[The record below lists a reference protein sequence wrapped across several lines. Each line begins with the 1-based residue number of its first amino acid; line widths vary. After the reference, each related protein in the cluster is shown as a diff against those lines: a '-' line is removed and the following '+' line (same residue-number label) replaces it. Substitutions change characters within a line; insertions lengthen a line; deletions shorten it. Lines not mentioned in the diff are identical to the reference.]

1 MPPRQFAVI
10 GLGRFGYHVA
20 QTLSHAGC
28 EVLAL
33 DVDGERVQAVSEFV
47 AYALQCDAT
56 DEKALREAGVQSVDV
71 AVVSVGKNL
80 EASILIV
87 MTLRELGLKEIVAK
101 AISPI
106 HGKVLTNLG
115 VRRVVYPEKE
125 SAVRVVH
132 SLITPNQLEYLE
144 LAPGYSIA
152 EIPVPQPLVGKTLRE
167 SRIRTLY
174 GVNVIAIKKN
184 DVKGEAAFNLNP
196 AAEDRLAQGDVIVLV
211 GKDEDIQKLSD
222 SQ

>member
-20 QTLSHAGC
+20 QALSQAGR

-33 DVDGERVQAVSEFV
+33 DRDAEKIQSVSDFVTYAV
-47 AYALQCDAT
+47 QCDAT
-56 DEKALREAGVQSVDV
+56 DEKALRETAVQNVDM
-71 AVVSVGKNL
+71 AVVSVGKDL

-87 MTLRELGLKEIVAK
+87 MTLRELGLKDIVAK

-115 VRRVVYPEKE
+115 VKRVVYPEKE

-132 SLITPNQLEYLE
+132 GLIAPNQLEYLE
-144 LAPGYSIA
+144 LAPGYSIV
-152 EIPVPQPLVGKTLRE
+152 EIPVPRSLAGKALKE

-174 GVNVIAIKKN
+174 GVNVMTIKKSGPQ
-184 DVKGEAAFNLNP
+184 GEVALKINP
-196 AAEDRLAQGDVIVLV
+196 GPEDRLDEGDLIVVI
-211 GKDEDIQKLSD
+211 GKDKDIEWLSNL
-222 SQ
+222 Q